1 MLNIRLKYIMH
12 AELITKKNIMYVE
25 LNRRKGGG
33 PAITCCRFCV
43 DCVGGRNKNNSNMKV
58 LMTRSAHYLS
68 N

>member
-1 MLNIRLKYIMH
+1 MLNIRLKHIMH

-25 LNRRKGGG
+25 LNRRKGGLH
-33 PAITCCRFCV
+33 AVDCV

-58 LMTRSAHYLS
+58 LITRSAHYLS